1 LTLWQF
7 LLMLQNKM
15 NLFTLKKKM
24 VKTMDNQMITLS
36 CQICEEPTVEVALE
50 DSKYLVATCQ
60 ECWG

>member
-1 LTLWQF
+1 MQ
-7 LLMLQNKM
+7 KE
-15 NLFTLKKKM
+15 
-24 VKTMDNQMITLS
+24 MITLS